1 MNDQRIAI
9 LTDSGTDT
17 PADFVRAH
25 DVRVVPLHINYSDGT
40 SYRSGVDITEREVI
54 ERFSEEIPKTSLPS
68 PQEILDLCE
77 QAKADGYE
85 RGVFVTISSALSATN
100 QTVRMVKEQLED
112 FPLAVV
118 DTKSIGVIA
127 GLQVMEAARMVE
139 SGVPFEE
146 LERRLTELSERSDV
160 FFTVKDLYYLRQG
173 GRISETVYRL
183 GSVLNIKPVLY
194 CDAEGYYA
202 VIKKA
207 RGWDK
212 ALASL
217 VRLVASRA
225 AKFARVRVGICCSAA
240 DDCLDELEERMR
252 REVPNVGEVI
262 RSGLSPDLI
271 VHTGP
276 DLVGMGVQ
284 PME

>member
-17 PADFVRAH
+17 PAEFVRAH
-25 DVRVVPLHINYSDGT
+25 DVRVVPLHVNYSDGT
-40 SYRSGVDITEREVI
+40 SYRSGVDITEREVV

-100 QTVRMVKEQLED
+100 QTVRMVREQLED

-202 VIKKA
+202 VVKKA

>member
-202 VIKKA
+202 VVKKA

-212 ALASL
+212 ALATL

>member
-100 QTVRMVKEQLED
+100 QTVR
-112 FPLAVV
+112 
-118 DTKSIGVIA
+118 
-127 GLQVMEAARMVE
+127 
-139 SGVPFEE
+139 
-146 LERRLTELSERSDV
+146 
-160 FFTVKDLYYLRQG
+160 
-173 GRISETVYRL
+173 
-183 GSVLNIKPVLY
+183 
-194 CDAEGYYA
+194 
-202 VIKKA
+202 
-207 RGWDK
+207 
-212 ALASL
+212 L
-217 VRLVASRA
+217 VR
-225 AKFARVRVGICCSAA
+225 
-240 DDCLDELEERMR
+240 
-252 REVPNVGEVI
+252 
-262 RSGLSPDLI
+262 
-271 VHTGP
+271 
-276 DLVGMGVQ
+276 
-284 PME
+284 

>member
-17 PADFVRAH
+17 PAEFVRAH
-25 DVRVVPLHINYSDGT
+25 DVRVVPLHVNYSDGT

-202 VIKKA
+202 VVKKA

>member
-100 QTVRMVKEQLED
+100 QTVRQMASEIVREKILRHTYDEVPHGVAVEPVVFRERENRNGEPVTDIAVNIICERDAHKGMLIGKGGSLLKTMATEARKDLED
-112 FPLAVV
+112 LLG
-118 DTKSIGVIA
+118 TKVN
-127 GLQVMEAARMVE
+127 LQCFVKVRENWRDNE
-139 SGVPFEE
+139 KII
-146 LERRLTELSERSDV
+146 TELH
-160 FFTVKDLYYLRQG
+160 LY
-173 GRISETVYRL
+173 
-183 GSVLNIKPVLY
+183 
-194 CDAEGYYA
+194 
-202 VIKKA
+202 
-207 RGWDK
+207 
-212 ALASL
+212 
-217 VRLVASRA
+217 
-225 AKFARVRVGICCSAA
+225 
-240 DDCLDELEERMR
+240 DE
-252 REVPNVGEVI
+252 
-262 RSGLSPDLI
+262 
-271 VHTGP
+271 
-276 DLVGMGVQ
+276 
-284 PME
+284 

>member
-17 PADFVRAH
+17 PAEFVRAH
-25 DVRVVPLHINYSDGT
+25 DVRVVPLHVNYSDGT
-40 SYRSGVDITEREVI
+40 SYRSGVDITEREVV

-100 QTVRMVKEQLED
+100 QTVRMVREQLED

-202 VIKKA
+202 VVKKA

-212 ALASL
+212 ALATL
-217 VRLVASRA
+217 VWLVASRA

>member
-1 MNDQRIAI
+1 MNDQHIAI

-17 PADFVRAH
+17 PAEFVRAH
-25 DVRVVPLHINYSDGT
+25 DVRVVPLHINYSDGK
-40 SYRSGVDITEREVI
+40 SYRSGVDITEQEVVD
-54 ERFSEEIPKTSLPS
+54 RFSEEIPKTSLPS
-68 PQEILDLCE
+68 PQEILELCE
-77 QAKADGYE
+77 KAKADGYT

-100 QTVRMVKEQLED
+100 QTVRLVRDQIED

-127 GLQVMEAARMVE
+127 GMVVMQAAHMVE
-139 SGVPFEE
+139 AGVPFEE
-146 LERRLTELSERSDV
+146 LESRLTRLSERSDV
-160 FFTVKDLYYLRQG
+160 FFTVKDLYYLRKG
-173 GRISETVYRL
+173 GRISEAVYRL

-194 CDAEGYYA
+194 CDDEGYYA

-217 VRLVASRA
+217 VKLVASRA

-240 DDCLDELEERMR
+240 DNYLDELEERVR
-252 REVPNVGEVI
+252 RDVPNVGEVI

-276 DLVGMGVQ
+276 DLVGMGIQ

>member
-17 PADFVRAH
+17 PAEFVRAH

-202 VIKKA
+202 VVKKA

>member
-25 DVRVVPLHINYSDGT
+25 DVPVVPLHINYSDGT

-100 QTVRMVKEQLED
+100 QTVRLVREQIED

-127 GLQVMEAARMVE
+127 GLQVMEAVRLVE
-139 SGVPFEE
+139 SGVPFED
-146 LERRLTELSERSDV
+146 LERRLCDLSERSDV

-173 GRISETVYRL
+173 GRISEAVYRL

-217 VRLVASRA
+217 VKLVAARA
-225 AKFARVRVGICCSAA
+225 AKFVRVRVGICCSEA
-240 DDCLDELEERMR
+240 DDCLDELEERVR

-284 PME
+284 PLE

>member
-17 PADFVRAH
+17 PAEFVRAH
-25 DVRVVPLHINYSDGT
+25 DVRVVPLHVNYSDGT
-40 SYRSGVDITEREVI
+40 SYRSGVDITEREVV

-202 VIKKA
+202 VVKKA

>member
-17 PADFVRAH
+17 PAEFVRAH
-25 DVRVVPLHINYSDGT
+25 DVRVVPLHVNYSDGT
-40 SYRSGVDITEREVI
+40 SYRSGVDITEQEVV
-54 ERFSEEIPKTSLPS
+54 ERFAEEIPKTSLPS

-77 QAKADGYE
+77 QARADGYE

-100 QTVRMVKEQLED
+100 QTVRMVREQLED

-202 VIKKA
+202 VVKKA

>member
-100 QTVRMVKEQLED
+100 QTVRLVREQIED

-127 GLQVMEAARMVE
+127 GLQVMEAVRLVE
-139 SGVPFEE
+139 SGVPFED
-146 LERRLTELSERSDV
+146 LERRLCDLSERSDV
-160 FFTVKDLYYLRQG
+160 FFTVKYLYYLRQG
-173 GRISETVYRL
+173 GRISEAVYRL

-217 VRLVASRA
+217 VKLVASRA
-225 AKFARVRVGICCSAA
+225 AKFVRVRVGICCSEA
-240 DDCLDELEERMR
+240 DDCLDELEERVR
-252 REVPNVGEVI
+252 REVPNVVEVI

-284 PME
+284 PLE